1 MSEIPR
7 RDFLKLAGAV
17 IGTMGLKKLGLA
29 KAEGQAEQLLSRK
42 EHFKPLNRGN
52 AEWQYVE
59 FQYSNARNERIGITT
74 SISELTNPYTNE
86 KTQQFLVMRH
96 NLNTGETVKNVYDG
110 IRAFDEAASK
120 YTFTDSQN
128 NQLADFS
135 YDQSGDKYL
144 LRIRTGEFDSDLI
157 DSNGLVL
164 RPQGNLIPVSKDG
177 NFTVATFEGGSVI
190 TNYFADHIRVEKP
203 NGDIVGYGRRDSEN
217 LELEGLPSSQLD
229 IDHTWV
235 HTSGLRA
242 DGKRFFVTA
251 WGGKGGGQFKFADVL
266 IVDPATGNQER
277 FVQFNED
284 DSGFNVN
291 FVSSSGEQEPP
302 AGQGKK
308 PEYQMAHGG
317 KVTATAGNERLF
329 ELEVDGNPGQIIDSK
344 GFLSMVEA
352 HGKIKAGTVLGSAV
366 KSSDS
371 AIWETTDE
379 RYSTFLQIIQR

>member
-17 IGTMGLKKLGLA
+17 IGTMALKKLGLA

-110 IRAFDEAASK
+110 IRTFDEAASK
-120 YTFTDSQN
+120 YTFTDSEN
-128 NQLADFS
+128 NQLAEFS

-144 LRIRTGEFDSDLI
+144 LRIKTGEFDSDGIDNGGLI
-157 DSNGLVL
+157 LN
-164 RPQGNLIPVSKDG
+164 PQGNLIPVSKDG
-177 NFTVATFEGGSVI
+177 NFTVASFEGGRVV
-190 TNYFADHIRVEKP
+190 TNYFADHVRVEKQ
-203 NGDIVGYGRRDSEN
+203 NGDIIGYGRRDSEN
-217 LELEGLPSSQLD
+217 LELVGPPPTQLD

-242 DGKRFFVTA
+242 DGKRFYITA
-251 WGGKGGGQFKFADVL
+251 WGSKTGGQFRFADVL
-266 IVDPATGNQER
+266 IVDPATGNQES
-277 FVQFNED
+277 FVQFNEED
-284 DSGFNVN
+284 TDFIVN
-291 FVSSSGEQEPP
+291 FVSSSGEQETP

-308 PEYQMAHGG
+308 PE
-317 KVTATAGNERLF
+317 
-329 ELEVDGNPGQIIDSK
+329 
-344 GFLSMVEA
+344 
-352 HGKIKAGTVLGSAV
+352 
-366 KSSDS
+366 
-371 AIWETTDE
+371 
-379 RYSTFLQIIQR
+379 